1 MVNFSVD
8 TDQTYLYR
16 PDKKLKQSDQ
26 VLQGDIYA
34 LVRRRCDGA
43 LQLMHC
49 WQEEGSFSEEVD
61 VFSCSNTCLHNGV
74 KTVCF
79 VLASRKGHL

>member
-26 VLQGDIYA
+26 VLQGDVYA
-34 LVRRRCDGA
+34 LVGRRCDSA

-49 WQEEGSFSEEVD
+49 WQEEGSFSEDFD

-79 VLASRKGHL
+79 VLASGKGHL